1 MIAGMDFGTSNCS
14 IGVWEN
20 DKPILIPLEKESNQ
34 MKSVLYTSRSSVR
47 IEGINHRELDV
58 RLGKAKSEEKRKAKR
73 AKEEGASTKTLSDS
87 ELESR
92 EKGLMRRELAER
104 AQKKHKDQTIS
115 DALYADTEIVFGET
129 AVNRHLTDPLEGYF
143 IKSPKTFLGSDIRQD
158 QIDMFSE
165 VITRIIAFI
174 KNKAEENKGKT
185 IDSIVMGR
193 PVNFHGNRGE
203 RGNLQ
208 AIKILEQCSI
218 AAGYKNVEFIM
229 EPVAAALDYER
240 SIEENITALVIDAGG
255 GTTDCSVIKLGPAY
269 KNLSFRDETVLAY
282 AGTRT
287 GGIDLDIKLAMRAIM
302 PEFGNN
308 TLLSTG
314 LSIPYGVFWDA
325 IAINDVNA
333 QSNFYSNTTRR
344 DINTYLAQSE
354 EKNKVNRLKLIYE
367 RKLSYR
373 LNRSAELAKIAL
385 SDRDT
390 IKLPMNYIEDGLKI
404 PISRLD
410 LKNAIEKEVDVLI
423 ALMKEAVNQSN
434 TKPDIIYVTGGTAKS
449 PIVRD
454 AIRYNFGNIRIVAGD
469 SFDSVTSGLTT
480 WAQRIYQ

>member
-1 MIAGMDFGTSNCS
+1 MDFGTSNCS

-20 DKPILIPLEKESNQ
+20 NEPILIPLEKECNQ

-47 IEGINHRELDV
+47 VVEIDYGELRV
-58 RLGKAKSEEKRKAKR
+58 RLAKAKSEEKRKAKR
-73 AKEEGASTKTLSDS
+73 AKENGASIKTLSDS
-87 ELESR
+87 ELEAR
-92 EKGLMRRELAER
+92 EKGLMRRELAES
-104 AQKKHKDQTIS
+104 AQKKYKSQTIS
-115 DALYADTEIVFGET
+115 DALYADTEIVFGEK
-129 AVNRHLTDPLEGYF
+129 AVKRHLVDPFDGYF
-143 IKSPKTFLGSDIRQD
+143 ITSPKTFLGADLRQHH
-158 QIDMFSE
+158 IDMFSE

-174 KNKAEENKGKT
+174 KNKAEENKGKQ

-193 PVNFHGNRGE
+193 PVNFHGSRGE
-203 RGNLQ
+203 SGNLQ

-218 AAGYKNVEFIM
+218 AAGYKNVEFLM

-269 KNLSFRDETVLAY
+269 EKLSSRDETVLAY
-282 AGTRT
+282 TGTRT
-287 GGIDLDIKLAMRAIM
+287 GGVDLDMKLAMGAIM
-302 PEFGNN
+302 PEFGKN
-308 TLLSTG
+308 TLLNTG
-314 LSIPYGVFWDA
+314 LPIPYGVFCDA
-325 IAINDVNA
+325 IATNDVNA
-333 QSNFYSNTTRR
+333 QFSFYSNKMGK
-344 DINTYLAQSE
+344 DINTYLTQAE

-385 SDRDT
+385 SDRDA
-390 IKLPMNYIEDGLKI
+390 IKLPMGYVEEGLTI

-410 LKNAIEKEVDVLI
+410 LKNAIDKEVNVLI
-423 ALMKEAVNQSN
+423 DLMKEAVNQSN
-434 TKPDIIYVTGGTAKS
+434 SKPDIIYVTGGTAKS

-454 AIRYNFGNIRIVAGD
+454 AIRYNFGNIQIVAGD